1 MVYDLN
7 GTALS
12 AGGSSSGML
21 NVLDYGFKADGT
33 TDNLAAF
40 RALVAAHPAETLY
53 FPKGVYAF
61 SGKLVFVTCAKL
73 GEDGKVI
80 LPDVVEKGDYVA
92 MLCEFSDRL
101 GDMDNDGIMN
111 AKDAATILKDI
122 VEIEPGK
129 NPLMA
134 DFNGDGRIN
143 AMDAAA
149 ILKKI
154 VGLA

>member
-1 MVYDLN
+1 MDIKKNSNPSQPLVKKAEAIRLRD
-7 GTALS
+7 TKLS
-12 AGGSSSGML
+12 VKYIDIKL
-21 NVLDYGFKADGT
+21 INKQTQLTVN
-33 TDNLAAF
+33 NLYKS
-40 RALVAAHPAETLY
+40 VD
-53 FPKGVYAF
+53 
-61 SGKLVFVTCAKL
+61 GKLVFVTCAKL

-111 AKDAATILKDI
+111 AKDAAAILKDI

-149 ILKKI
+149 ILKRI

>member
-1 MVYDLN
+1 MEGLCQ
-7 GTALS
+7 
-12 AGGSSSGML
+12 
-21 NVLDYGFKADGT
+21 VL
-33 TDNLAAF
+33 
-40 RALVAAHPAETLY
+40 LY
-53 FPKGVYAF
+53 NIKVVD
-61 SGKLVFVTCAKL
+61 GKLVFVTCAKL

-80 LPDVVEKGDYVA
+80 LPDVVDKGDYVA

-101 GDMDNDGIMN
+101 GDMDNDGVMN
-111 AKDAATILKDI
+111 AKDAAAILKDI

-149 ILKKI
+149 ILKRI